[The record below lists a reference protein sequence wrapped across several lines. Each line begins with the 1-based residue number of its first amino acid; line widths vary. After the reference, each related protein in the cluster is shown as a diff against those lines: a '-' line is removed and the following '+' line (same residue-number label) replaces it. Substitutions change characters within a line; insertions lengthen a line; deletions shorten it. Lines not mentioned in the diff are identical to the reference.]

1 MITETVAAAADTL
14 SQKGETIGGWIQGH
28 LQNSPEWHLLPG
40 VHIHLPQFAPLQISG
55 QPVQVFGRPLDL
67 SVTNHVV
74 MLWIAGFILLLTF
87 LLSFRKIKQVPGG
100 MANLLE
106 MLVIFIRDD
115 IAIANMGEKEG
126 KRFAPFLVTA
136 FLFILIS
143 NLMGLVPLFSTATGN
158 INVTAGL
165 ALVTLASTQYFGI
178 KEQGLIGY
186 YKNLVPHGVPLLLWP
201 LMFVIEIMGILA
213 KHVALTIRLFANMTA
228 GHIVLFAFLGLIIM
242 FKSYFVSPV
251 SVGFG
256 IFVYFLEMLVAVI
269 QAYIFTVLSALFI
282 GMSVN
287 PEH

>member
-1 MITETVAAAADTL
+1 MIIETAVAKADTL
-14 SQKGETIGGWIQGH
+14 AQKSETIGSWIQHH
-28 LQNSPEWHLLPG
+28 LQNSPEWHPLPG
-40 VHIHLPQFAPLQISG
+40 VHIHLPQFEPLHFLGMEIN
-55 QPVQVFGRPLDL
+55 L
-67 SVTNHVV
+67 SITNHVL
-74 MLWIAGFILLLTF
+74 MLWIAGLILLITF
-87 LLSFRKIKQVPGG
+87 WLSFRVRKKIPSG
-100 MANLLE
+100 MGNLLE

-115 IAIANMGEKEG
+115 IAIANMGEKDG
-126 KRFAPFLVTA
+126 KRFTPFLITA
-136 FLFILIS
+136 FLFVLVS
-143 NLMGLVPLFSTATGN
+143 NLMGLVPALTTSTGN
-158 INVTAGL
+158 INVTLGL
-165 ALVTLASTQYFGI
+165 ALVTLAATQYFGI

-201 LMFVIEIMGILA
+201 LMFAIELMGIIA

-242 FKSYFVSPV
+242 FKSFAISPV

-256 IFVYFLEMLVAVI
+256 IFVYFLELLVAVI